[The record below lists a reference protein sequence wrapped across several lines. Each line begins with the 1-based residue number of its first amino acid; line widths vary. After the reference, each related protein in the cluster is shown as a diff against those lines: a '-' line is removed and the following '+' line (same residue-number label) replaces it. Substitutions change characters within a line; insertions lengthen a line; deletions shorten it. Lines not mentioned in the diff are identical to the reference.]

1 MTDRGDILSIGAAA
15 VLALVGFGA
24 LKGSASARPSAEVA
38 GAAIVAWAGSHEAVL
53 LLDRYRET
61 QGSTWSAGGC
71 LALAEALAQVL
82 PGGRLVA
89 LCRGPSLMEIEHIA
103 FEIEPE
109 RFLDADGLFTSSED
123 LVRAF
128 QARERL
134 SGVQLLRPAAGDAAV
149 RRAAI
154 ARGIPSPP
162 GLVADAAEALGIELA
177 GASAPSGSANVE
189 CPRCG
194 GTGQIRAFSHYA
206 GGRCFLCGGTG
217 RVEASSAPVA
227 PGPVKAYRE
236 VELRGFGPGS
246 ISRDGEGFTIMFEH
260 GQAWFDVIDGAVKV
274 SMMSDGM
281 VRRRVKTRDL
291 EGALQQI
298 LKVRR

>member
-1 MTDRGDILSIGAAA
+1 MTDRGDILSIGATAA
-15 VLALVGFGA
+15 LAFIGFAA
-24 LKGSASARPSAEVA
+24 LKGSASARPSAEAA
-38 GAAIVAWAGSHEAVL
+38 GGAVVVWAGSHEAAL
-53 LLDRYRET
+53 LLDRYPET
-61 QGSTWSAGGC
+61 RGSTWSAGGC

-89 LCRGPSLMEIEHIA
+89 LCRGPSLMEIEHVVY
-103 FEIEPE
+103 EVEPE
-109 RFLDADGLFTSSED
+109 RFLDADGLFTSGES

-128 QARERL
+128 EARERL
-134 SGVQLLRPAAGDAAV
+134 SGVQLLRPAEGDAAV
-149 RRAAI
+149 RRAAG

-162 GLVADAAEALGIELA
+162 RLVADAAEGLGVEMAGALG
-177 GASAPSGSANVE
+177 PSGSPNVE

-194 GTGQIRAFSHYA
+194 GTGQIKAFSHYA

-246 ISRDGEGFTIMFEH
+246 ISRDGEGFTVMFEH
-260 GQAWFDVIDGAVKV
+260 GQAWFDVIDGTVKV

-281 VRRRVKTRDL
+281 VRRRVKARDL